1 MMDKPVTYRM
11 LVWRQFRRSRL
22 AVACLVVVA
31 LLVIVAVAAPFI
43 AGDGPG
49 AIIPYGPS
57 SYDLDSILSPPSA
70 VHPLGTDGDGRD
82 VASQL
87 VWGAR
92 VSLSVGIIAVG
103 IAVIIGIIVGM
114 MAGYFGGWVDL
125 AISRFIEVMIC
136 FPTFFLILAVLAFVG
151 PSIFNIMV
159 VIGITGWTGV
169 ARLVRAEVLK
179 ARGREF
185 VAAARVS
192 GAGNLRIMWR
202 HILPHVLAPV
212 LVSATFGVAGA
223 ILAEAALSFLGFGVP
238 PEVPSWG
245 SMLSGAQEYMDVA
258 WWLTFAPGFA
268 IFVTIVSYNLI
279 GEALRDAIDPNLK
292 A

>member
-1 MMDKPVTYRM
+1 MDKPVTYRM

-31 LLVIVAVAAPFI
+31 FLVIVAVAAPFI